1 MAEWGWVALGYA
13 VAYASLLAYRVALA
27 RRLRGARHELDKLR

>member
-13 VAYASLLAYRVALA
+13 VAYASLLGYRVALA
-27 RRLRGARHELDKLR
+27 RRLHAARRQLDKLR